1 MARTVAVGK
10 QDFASIIVNHWFYVD
25 KTRFI
30 KEWWENGDDV
40 TLITRPRRFGKT
52 LTMSMVEQFFSV
64 RYQGKDWFW
73 PFDIWKEEI
82 YRNLQ
87 GAYPVIFL
95 SFANVKGSQFA
106 QVRKK
111 ICRIIVDLYK
121 SQSRLMDLTKF
132 RSQDREYFDR
142 VSDTMD
148 DADAQFSLNKLSEL
162 LEIYYGKKA
171 IILLDEYDT
180 PMQEAYTKGYW
191 DEFTDFAR
199 GLFHATFK
207 TNPYLERALLTG
219 VTRISKESMFSDLNN
234 LKVVTVTSEK
244 YADIFGFTEEEVF
257 QALEEYG
264 LSDQKQQVKEWYD
277 GFTFGTCRH
286 IYNPW
291 SVVSFLDE
299 KKIGNYW
306 VNTSSNSL
314 ISDLMQK
321 SDMEAKLSL
330 EDLLQGRSLDVEID
344 EEIVFSQLDID
355 EEAIWSLLL
364 ASGYL
369 KVERVER
376 NRRKNQT
383 YVLTITNKE
392 VHQMFLKMVRG
403 WFAKEF

>member
-1 MARTVAVGK
+1 
-10 QDFASIIVNHWFYVD
+10 
-25 KTRFI
+25 
-30 KEWWENGDDV
+30 
-40 TLITRPRRFGKT
+40 
-52 LTMSMVEQFFSV
+52 
-64 RYQGKDWFW
+64 
-73 PFDIWKEEI
+73 
-82 YRNLQ
+82 
-87 GAYPVIFL
+87 
-95 SFANVKGSQFA
+95 
-106 QVRKK
+106 
-111 ICRIIVDLYK
+111 
-121 SQSRLMDLTKF
+121 
-132 RSQDREYFDR
+132 
-142 VSDTMD
+142 
-148 DADAQFSLNKLSEL
+148 
-162 LEIYYGKKA
+162 
-171 IILLDEYDT
+171 
-180 PMQEAYTKGYW
+180 
-191 DEFTDFAR
+191 
-199 GLFHATFK
+199 
-207 TNPYLERALLTG
+207 
-219 VTRISKESMFSDLNN
+219 MFSDLNN